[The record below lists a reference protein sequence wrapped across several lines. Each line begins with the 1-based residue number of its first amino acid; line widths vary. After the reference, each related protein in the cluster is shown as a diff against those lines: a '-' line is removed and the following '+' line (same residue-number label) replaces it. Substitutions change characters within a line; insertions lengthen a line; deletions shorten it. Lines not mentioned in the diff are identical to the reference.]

1 MELIKKYHLR
11 SPAKINLYLRV
22 IKKLSNNYHEI
33 DSLISHVAVF
43 DEITVLENKNKQ
55 TSVKFFGEF
64 SKSISNKN
72 NSIISVISLLK
83 KLNKKIKEKNF
94 TIKVKK
100 NIPVGSGLGGGTSN
114 AVTILK
120 FLQKR
125 FNLKIKKN
133 NLKQIYRSIGAD
145 SKVFADSYLKF
156 ISGYGDKVH
165 SYKAKIKLNIL
176 LIFPNKP
183 NFTKII
189 YQNNKIFSKKL
200 KIDVAK
206 KMIRK
211 NIFNFLN
218 IAGNDLLLSAKKL
231 NLPMS
236 NLLAF
241 LERQNICDFIQMS
254 GSGSCCYAV
263 FKSKKSLLKCQ
274 KLVKIK
280 YRSYWTAVTKTIT

>member
-33 DSLISHVAVF
+33 DSLISHVGVF
-43 DEITVLENKNKQ
+43 DKITVLENKNKQ

-64 SKSISNKN
+64 SKLISNKN

-133 NLKQIYRSIGAD
+133 NLKQIYSSIGAD
-145 SKVFADSYLKF
+145 SKVFADSNLKF

-183 NFTKII
+183 NFTKTI

-218 IAGNDLLLSAKKL
+218 IAGNNLLLSAKKL

>member
-33 DSLISHVAVF
+33 DSLISHVGVF

-72 NSIISVISLLK
+72 NSIVSVISLLK

-183 NFTKII
+183 NLTKTI

>member
-33 DSLISHVAVF
+33 DSLISHVGVF

-156 ISGYGDKVH
+156 ISGYGDKVY
-165 SYKAKIKLNIL
+165 SYKDKIKLNIL

-183 NFTKII
+183 NFTKTI

-200 KIDVAK
+200 KIDLAK

>member
-33 DSLISHVAVF
+33 DSLISHVGVF

-183 NFTKII
+183 NLTKTI

-206 KMIRK
+206 KMIGK

>member
-1 MELIKKYHLR
+1 M
-11 SPAKINLYLRV
+11 
-22 IKKLSNNYHEI
+22 
-33 DSLISHVAVF
+33 
-43 DEITVLENKNKQ
+43 
-55 TSVKFFGEF
+55 
-64 SKSISNKN
+64 
-72 NSIISVISLLK
+72 
-83 KLNKKIKEKNF
+83 
-94 TIKVKK
+94 
-100 NIPVGSGLGGGTSN
+100 
-114 AVTILK
+114 
-120 FLQKR
+120 QKR

-133 NLKQIYRSIGAD
+133 NLKKIYRSIGAD

-156 ISGYGDKVH
+156 ISGYGDKVY

-183 NFTKII
+183 NFTKTI

-263 FKSKKSLLKCQ
+263 FKRKKSLLKCQ

>member
-33 DSLISHVAVF
+33 DSLISHVGVF

-183 NFTKII
+183 NSTKII

>member
-33 DSLISHVAVF
+33 DSLISHVGVF

-64 SKSISNKN
+64 SKLISNKN

-133 NLKQIYRSIGAD
+133 NLKQIYSSIGAD
-145 SKVFADSYLKF
+145 SKVFADSNLKF

-183 NFTKII
+183 NFTK
-189 YQNNKIFSKKL
+189 L

-206 KMIRK
+206 KMIGK